1 MSDNPI
7 KDELHRQL
15 SERLTPAGYHFKK
28 LDNDV
33 EGFIREVDGIRQ
45 MVFAAL
51 WDRAPA
57 FEFAIGL
64 GIRVEAVEAI
74 SNLFSGVL
82 PEYQSSSD
90 TCVINLK
97 AVVPHLDRFTV
108 YDDAT
113 IEQAVDQLAP
123 YITNDI
129 LPFLD
134 SHRDVKSLDRL
145 MNQGKPPGQVWGME
159 GWGSW
164 VLWYAM
170 SAVILARLAQNPDFD
185 KLVGRHRHEIRDF
198 DDDDKE
204 RYEKLVEHLRSLK

>member
-1 MSDNPI
+1 MTLNPI
-7 KDELHRQL
+7 KDELQRQL
-15 SERLTPAGYHFKK
+15 GELLIPVGFQFKK

-33 EGFIREVDGIRQ
+33 EGFMREVDGVRQ

-90 TCVINLK
+90 TCVISLK
-97 AVVPHLDRFTV
+97 AIVPHLDRFTV

-113 IEQAVDQLAP
+113 IEQGIVSRKPFAASLLVDTSAP
-123 YITNDI
+123 R
-129 LPFLD
+129 LPQFF
-134 SHRDVKSLDRL
+134 
-145 MNQGKPPGQVWGME
+145 G
-159 GWGSW
+159 GS
-164 VLWYAM
+164 
-170 SAVILARLAQNPDFD
+170 
-185 KLVGRHRHEIRDF
+185 
-198 DDDDKE
+198 
-204 RYEKLVEHLRSLK
+204 